1 MNKSHLHWLDLSWSQ
16 RLVCGI
22 FFHCVSGI
30 QVLPPWL
37 SHAWFLKFFLMLILC
52 LLVLSATLIQ
62 DHYSTHLHLPHY
74 TPLTCFSAQSL
85 LWKHL
90 KHITSP
96 LAALLLASRS
106 LKWLDY
112 LPPSPRHTLTLPR
125 TLVPSILQLSITSP
139 QLTFCLYTLFCINTP
154 PPIFQVFQCMRLSI
168 QSHVPVIP
176 PNASGSNTRTG
187 RVTGTTNKLI

>member
-1 MNKSHLHWLDLSWSQ
+1 M
-16 RLVCGI
+16 CGI

-96 LAALLLASRS
+96 LSALLLA
-106 LKWLDY
+106 
-112 LPPSPRHTLTLPR
+112 RHLQITEMVGLSTTVSWTLTHPPQNPGSLYFAIKRHLTTTHLLP
-125 TLVPSILQLSITSP
+125 LVLCFA
-139 QLTFCLYTLFCINTP
+139 LTPP
-154 PPIFQVFQCMRLSI
+154 PPIFPSVSVHETLN
-168 QSHVPVIP
+168 PV
-176 PNASGSNTRTG
+176 TRPSYSTECFWVQYTY
-187 RVTGTTNKLI
+187 RPCDRNNK